1 MKHKPVLFHLALI
14 CAVALLT
21 SEQLLGQDYNIP
33 RLREAAQYIATGNLT
48 GAESVL
54 QGLLRE
60 SPDDYRALDLMG
72 ITRVQQH
79 RESDAE
85 SLFLHSIRQVPTFAS
100 AHVHLGILYLQLG
113 RNGDSVPQ
121 LQEGLRLDPT
131 RTDASAALVNI
142 WRSDAQLATSTGA
155 LEKALALLISA
166 RKLAS
171 ENADVQFE
179 FGMTSLRMSLFT
191 DAVDGFQKTLTLRA
205 NDPLAL
211 YGLGRAFM
219 GLSKFEEARQ
229 RFALYT
235 DLRPDDASGHYALGM
250 SLATLQRSVEA
261 QAEFEKSIALA
272 PVQTESYFRLG
283 LLDLD
288 AKDLDSAAR
297 NLHRVLDRDPKH
309 AGALAALGRVEL
321 EKKNYAQAAAFLNHA
336 VASDDSLREAHYYL
350 GLTLARMGRKQE
362 SEEQLQIAARLDR
375 DESQRQRTV
384 FKLDPAKIDT
394 QDPAK

>member
-1 MKHKPVLFHLALI
+1 
-14 CAVALLT
+14 
-21 SEQLLGQDYNIP
+21 
-33 RLREAAQYIATGNLT
+33 
-48 GAESVL
+48 
-54 QGLLRE
+54 
-60 SPDDYRALDLMG
+60 
-72 ITRVQQH
+72 
-79 RESDAE
+79 
-85 SLFLHSIRQVPTFAS
+85 
-100 AHVHLGILYLQLG
+100 
-113 RNGDSVPQ
+113 
-121 LQEGLRLDPT
+121 
-131 RTDASAALVNI
+131 VNI

-191 DAVDGFQKTLTLRA
+191 DAVDGFQKTLALRA

-219 GLSKFEEARQ
+219 GLSKFEDARQ

-250 SLATLQRSVEA
+250 SLATLQRSVEG

-297 NLHRVLDRDPKH
+297 NLHHVLDRDPKH

-321 EKKNYAQAAAFLNHA
+321 EKKNYAQAAEFLNHA

-375 DESQRQRTV
+375 EESQRQRTV
-384 FKLDPAKIDT
+384 FKLDPVEIDT
-394 QDPAK
+394 QYPAK